1 MLTPIF
7 ATGRGKRAHRP
18 ETFDETLRVD
28 QHELFDRLRMIR
40 REIYRRG
47 SPERGTA
54 QHHRPPD
61 VRLPKR
67 VQVRSL
73 RLGRVIPDPSI
84 LRVREP
90 PSPTNRPPTS
100 PPSPRAS
107 ETTFCTPNTTNR
119 IRAAARNGAAS
130 LPAGP
135 ASPAHDVSTAFA
147 RPGTSTDTD
156 RHRRAIA
163 IAAGSSSSRT
173 SGGKKL
179 GKSVVD
185 AARVVVAMR
194 PARRAFARAR
204 GAARAARAG
213 AARQIDARV
222 ILERGPSFSAPPR
235 ASRARAS
242 R

>member
-1 MLTPIF
+1 MNPQPNKSTAHVSAF
-7 ATGRGKRAHRP
+7 AASFGNNLLYSKH
-18 ETFDETLRVD
+18 DESNPCSST
-28 QHELFDRLRMIR
+28 
-40 REIYRRG
+40 
-47 SPERGTA
+47 
-54 QHHRPPD
+54 
-61 VRLPKR
+61 
-67 VQVRSL
+67 
-73 RLGRVIPDPSI
+73 
-84 LRVREP
+84 
-90 PSPTNRPPTS
+90 
-100 PPSPRAS
+100 
-107 ETTFCTPNTTNR
+107 
-119 IRAAARNGAAS
+119 NGAAS